1 MTKDKEFEQYQ
12 RTRNGLDTW
21 ENMRKLDDPELQ
33 KELDETEL
41 KLIKSSD
48 VRFNKDLGSWT
59 DQYYQ
64 KYSMQEANRIRA
76 KVRKEASKFIKDREQ
91 LNKFMRSKSYDEY
104 AAGAYERIL
113 HRLKDP
119 DRKSQGTNTPPKSD
133 FINPESNTA
142 EKIIPK
148 PTKTTDEIL
157 FENFVESQK
166 SQKQQQQDELFNTGI
181 ATLKDFK

>member
-76 KVRKEASKFIKDREQ
+76 KVRKEASKFI
-91 LNKFMRSKSYDEY
+91 NK
-104 AAGAYERIL
+104 L
-113 HRLKDP
+113 HSISVNVLCIKYRP
-119 DRKSQGTNTPPKSD
+119 
-133 FINPESNTA
+133 
-142 EKIIPK
+142 
-148 PTKTTDEIL
+148 
-157 FENFVESQK
+157 
-166 SQKQQQQDELFNTGI
+166 
-181 ATLKDFK
+181 